1 MSAKALLCVTV
12 TGRTMAELRQR
23 RDAVQGADL
32 VELRLDRVGDPNAA
46 AALAGRTTPVIVTC
60 RAKWEGGAF
69 EGSEEERKQILEEAL
84 NLGADYIDVEWRAGF
99 SDLLARTDGRGVVIS
114 S

>member
-1 MSAKALLCVTV
+1 MSAKALLCVTA

-32 VELRLDRVGDPNAA
+32 IELRLDTVADPNAA

-60 RAKWEGGAF
+60 RAKWEGGSF
-69 EGSEEERKQILEEAL
+69 GGSAQ
-84 NLGADYIDVEWRAGF
+84 ADPH
-99 SDLLARTDGRGVVIS
+99 
-114 S
+114 